1 MVIYFY
7 IWEVLM
13 KKLLAMM
20 VMVGFLA
27 TTLVISS
34 STAPAQEIA
43 RIKADELKKMI
54 ESKADIVIV
63 DTQPKGAYDIGH
75 IKGAINFPWAKDIKD
90 PKKLPKNKLLVL
102 YCDCGHEEDSI
113 DVATQLMNKW
123 GYSNIKI
130 LEGGWSGWMKLSY
143 PTEKTKKK

>member
-20 VMVGFLA
+20 VMVGFLVA
-27 TTLVISS
+27 TLVISS

-130 LEGGWSGWMKLSY
+130 LEGGWSGWMKLGY

>member
-1 MVIYFY
+1 
-7 IWEVLM
+7 M
-13 KKLLAMM
+13 KKLIMMM

-27 TTLVISS
+27 AMLVIAS
-34 STAPAQEIA
+34 STVSAQEVP

-63 DTQPKGAYDIGH
+63 DTQPKGAYEIGH
-75 IKGAINFPWAKDIKD
+75 IKGAINFPWAKEIKD

-113 DVATQLMNKW
+113 DVATQLINRW

-130 LEGGWSGWMKLSY
+130 LEGGWSGWLKSGY

>member
-1 MVIYFY
+1 
-7 IWEVLM
+7 M

>member
-1 MVIYFY
+1 
-7 IWEVLM
+7 M
-13 KKLLAMM
+13 KKLLTMM
-20 VMVGFLA
+20 VMVGFLVA
-27 TTLVISS
+27 TLVISS
-34 STAPAQEIA
+34 STASAQEIA

-54 ESKADIVIV
+54 ESKADLVIV

-75 IKGAINFPWAKDIKD
+75 IKGAINLPWAKDIKD

-123 GYSNIKI
+123 GYSNMKI
-130 LEGGWSGWMKLSY
+130 LEGGWSGWMKLGY
-143 PTEKTKKK
+143 PTEKGKKK

>member
-1 MVIYFY
+1 
-7 IWEVLM
+7 M

-27 TTLVISS
+27 ATLVISS

>member
-1 MVIYFY
+1 
-7 IWEVLM
+7 M
-13 KKLLAMM
+13 KKLVRMTA
-20 VMVGFLA
+20 MVGFWGA
-27 TTLVISS
+27 MLVIIASI
-34 STAPAQEIA
+34 ALAQEIP

-75 IKGAINFPWAKDIKD
+75 IKGAINFPWGKEIKD

-123 GYSNIKI
+123 EYDKIKV
-130 LEGGWSGWMKLSY
+130 LDGGWSGWMKLGY
-143 PTEKTKKK
+143 PTEKTTKK